1 MRETLEKLRVPYA
14 TGRVELKVKRSDC
27 YGGARKAFAKLAPKA
42 WRMSWFLKFDGESGL
57 DAGGLSRDFWRLC
70 LAKAFD
76 EPMACSDRLMRE
88 IPRMMLL
95 ECEASRTKTSA
106 RGSY

>member
-1 MRETLEKLRVPYA
+1 MALFSEVNCHERNSREAESTLRCHGSSRAEGKTERLLRRREEGHKL
-14 TGRVELKVKRSDC
+14 SHS
-27 YGGARKAFAKLAPKA
+27 KA

-76 EPMACSDRLMRE
+76 ENNGLFRRLMRK
-88 IPRMMLL
+88 IPHMM
-95 ECEASRTKTSA
+95 S
-106 RGSY
+106 